1 MNIIVLGDKFQKRMK
16 SKGCVG
22 LIKINNKSIIQLQH
36 KIIKHL
42 FPESKIVYVYGFE
55 GKRLHTFLT
64 KNTLLNNDIMAVYN
78 SHYEKYNNA
87 YSLSLIADFL
97 DDDCLILF
105 GDTIISKKTF
115 AKFNTNNGSQVFLS
129 KKNKNRLGC
138 IINDGKIE
146 NISYDLDNYLSEIYY
161 LTKED
166 MLTIK
171 HLLNNKI
178 NSNYF
183 IFEIINKLIDMDK
196 PIYPFFSEHSS
207 ITLVPNKA

>member
-36 KIIKHL
+36 KTIKHL

-64 KNTLLNNDIMAVYN
+64 KNILLNNDIIAVYN

-171 HLLNNKI
+171 HLLNNKV